1 VIENPLGELPIES
14 NSEVVED
21 VLAKVLLNA
30 WEAYDNA
37 PEAPRPITIRT
48 RRLDQPNGPCV
59 EISVDDE
66 GHGLDPE
73 IRDHIFEP
81 FTSTKR
87 TVGVGM
93 GLTIAQHALEGL
105 GGEVTLVERP
115 TGGTS
120 ARLVHPIEGK
130 PE

>member
-1 VIENPLGELPIES
+1 
-14 NSEVVED
+14 VED

-30 WEAYDNA
+30 WEAYDNE
-37 PEAPRPITIRT
+37 PDGPRPIAIRT
-48 RRLDQPNGPCV
+48 RRVDQHGHPSV

-66 GHGLDPE
+66 GHGIDPE
-73 IRDHIFEP
+73 IRDHMFEP

-93 GLTIAQHALEGL
+93 GLTVAQHALQGL
-105 GGEVTLVERP
+105 GGEVTVVSRP
-115 TGGTS
+115 SGGTS

-130 PE
+130 AG